1 MGTIIIDRRKNQ
13 KGKSAK
19 NRKRF
24 LDRYKKQL
32 RKKVGNIADKRKIG
46 DMDQGGDVTIQDTKE
61 PVFSNGKG
69 GKRWKV
75 HPGNKEYIKGD
86 KSPKPE
92 EEQGGGGSG
101 SGGEGLDEYTF
112 TLTKEEFLSIYFGG
126 LALPNFIKQTM
137 DETKEFKYVRAGYI
151 KEGPHNKLDL
161 KKTFEQ
167 SLARR
172 IAGKNSGKKSR
183 FLDDED
189 LRYRLFTK
197 QPKPCR
203 SAVMLCLMDVSG
215 SVGDHQKHLSK
226 QFFLLLFLFLT
237 KEYETVTLKFVRYHS
252 YPREVGEEEFFY
264 GVDTGGTCVA
274 DALDYS
280 INLINSEFNLSDTN
294 LYVCHSSDGDY
305 ITSTT
310 EENNIIDNM
319 KTLIEMSQYYVYLQ
333 VIDEAQYWGGS
344 RSKVGLYQLFKYH
357 LDNKKLNISEIS
369 QSEQVLDTFREI
381 FKVT

>member
-1 MGTIIIDRRKNQ
+1 MTVIIDRRKNQ
-13 KGKSAK
+13 KGKSSK

-32 RKKVGNIADKRKIG
+32 QKKVGNIADKRKIG
-46 DMDQGGDVTIQDTKE
+46 DMDKGGDITVQDTQE
-61 PVFSNGKG
+61 PTFSNGSG
-69 GKRWKV
+69 GKRYKV
-75 HPGNKEYIKGD
+75 HPGNKDFTKGD
-86 KSPKPE
+86 KSPKPDPQE
-92 EEQGGGGSG
+92 GSG
-101 SGGEGLDEYTF
+101 SGSDGDGLDEYTF

-126 LALPNFIKQTM
+126 LSLPNFIKESM
-137 DETKEFKYVRAGYI
+137 DETTQFKYVRAGYI

-172 IAGKNSGKKSR
+172 IAGKGNGKKSR

-197 QPKPCR
+197 QPKPCK
-203 SAVMLCLMDVSG
+203 SAVMLCMMDVSG

-252 YPREVGEEEFFY
+252 YPREVNEEEFFY

-274 DALDYS
+274 DALDFS
-280 INLINSEFNLSDTN
+280 IDMINREFNLNNTN
-294 LYVCHSSDGDY
+294 LYVCHTSDGDY
-305 ITSTT
+305 ITSLS
-310 EENNIIDNM
+310 EETNILSGMETLLNM
-319 KTLIEMSQYYVYLQ
+319 CQYYVYLQ
-333 VIDEAQYWGGS
+333 VIDENQYWGGS
-344 RSKVGLYQLFKYH
+344 RSEVGLYHLFKYH
-357 LDNKKLNISEIS
+357 LDSKKLSISEIS

>member
-1 MGTIIIDRRKNQ
+1 MTVIIDRRKNQ
-13 KGKSAK
+13 KGKSSQ

-32 RKKVGNIADKRKIG
+32 KGKVNNIAGKRKIQ
-46 DMDQGGDVTIQDTKE
+46 DMDKGGDVVITDTAE

-69 GKRWKV
+69 GKKWYIN
-75 HPGNKEYIKGD
+75 PGNKGFTKGD
-86 KSPKPE
+86 KSPKPQ

-101 SGGEGLDEYTF
+101 SDGEGIDEYTF

-126 LALPNFIKQTM
+126 LALPNFIKQSM
-137 DETKEFKYVRAGYI
+137 DETKEFKYVRAGYT

-197 QPKPCR
+197 QPKPHKN
-203 SAVMLCLMDVSG
+203 AVMLCLMDVSG
-215 SVGDHQKHLSK
+215 SVGDDQKHLSK

-252 YPREVGEEEFFY
+252 YPLEVDEEEFFY
-264 GVDTGGTCVA
+264 GTDTGGTCVA

-280 INLINSEFNLSDTN
+280 IAMINSEFNLNNTN

-305 ITSTT
+305 ITSMS
-310 EENNIIDNM
+310 EETAIIEGM
-319 KTLIEMSQYYVYLQ
+319 KTLINMSQYYVYLQ
-333 VIDEAQYWGGS
+333 VIDEQMLWGGN
-344 RSKVGLYQLFKYH
+344 RSQAGLYQLFKYH
-357 LDNKKLNISEIS
+357 LDEKKLNISEIS
-369 QSEQVLDTFREI
+369 KSSEVLDAFREI